1 MEQSNSPTTTTS
13 PTPSETVMVLMQT
26 VCDVM
31 QAEQSHAA
39 RSIFAS
45 ILGIVAFVG
54 LAIVGVTF
62 CEFKYIYGSFD
73 FITVMTLCIL
83 LISVSYFAA
92 MQFFCNFDIARE
104 KYKDLVEAATK
115 GVTITAA
122 MERDFEEGR
131 RIMVRITPKLE
142 ITIDSFSEDELG
154 GCDND

>member
-1 MEQSNSPTTTTS
+1 MEQSNLPNPTAS
-13 PTPSETVMVLMQT
+13 STPSETVMILMQT
-26 VCDVM
+26 ICEAM
-31 QAEQSHAA
+31 QAEQSRAT
-39 RSIFAS
+39 RSILSS
-45 ILGIVAFVG
+45 ILGIAVFIG
-54 LAIVGVTF
+54 LAIGGVIF
-62 CEFKYIYGSFD
+62 CEFKYICGAFD

-131 RIMVRITPKLE
+131 CIIVKITPKLE
-142 ITIDSFSEDELG
+142 LAIDSFTEEELG
-154 GCDND
+154 EYDND